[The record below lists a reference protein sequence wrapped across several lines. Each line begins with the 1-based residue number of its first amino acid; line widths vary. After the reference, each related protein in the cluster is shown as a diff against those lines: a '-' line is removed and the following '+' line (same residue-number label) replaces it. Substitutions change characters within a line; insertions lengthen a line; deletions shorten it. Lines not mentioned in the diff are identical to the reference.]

1 MMNST
6 LTPGNKGGQHKNAA
20 FLPRCWDSWVSDHC
34 IMRSSGGRVVRTPAV
49 ILSAIYTELQPWL
62 NVRRQC
68 VTPLW
73 AGLTPTKTSIYLSL
87 LLCYLV
93 WLILIGSCTQRCS
106 VFQMKM
112 PLITECNNTL
122 AFSFSKIM
130 DLTHFANGLVAQTSI
145 TFRHQLGFS
154 QWTILSGEYS
164 VSQVQ
169 QCWASSALSS
179 WVPRDLHLPL
189 CSIPRGGDW
198 MPRLKTKNLSRH
210 GWQKHSPPHLVWKG
224 WSHPTSNGL
233 CDTGQRALIT
243 LWCLS

>member
-198 MPRLKTKNLSRH
+198 MLRLKLR
-210 GWQKHSPPHLVWKG
+210 
-224 WSHPTSNGL
+224 TSAVMAGRNIPLHTWYGKDGAIQL
-233 CDTGQRALIT
+233 QMDCVILDREH
-243 LWCLS
+243 